1 MNNKWFLLTSS
12 FVLGALV
19 GAFSYAAV
27 DYDHNAQI
35 TDMSDFD
42 SMADM
47 SEPAV
52 TADDLEQNERF
63 DEVVLPDIG
72 DRDERWA
79 TVSETLAILNQRVTE
94 LEAQLADIALA
105 SPIEDDAASTTA
117 KSYGMKQDTLI
128 AAGVDPGVAE
138 AIMRQENQL
147 ELQRLELRDQASRE
161 GWIDSE
167 RFFEEL
173 RALNGDAGILREE
186 IGDVAYD
193 RFLYLSGQPNRV
205 VIDSVIE
212 GSPAQLAG
220 IEAGDIV
227 LDYADNR
234 VFAWLE
240 LRNATREGSRGED
253 VIIRVQRNGEVLE
266 LALPRGPIGVRL
278 DSEQVDPDANT

>member
-1 MNNKWFLLTSS
+1 MNNKWFLLTCS

-19 GAFSYAAV
+19 GALSYAAV
-27 DYDHNAQI
+27 DYDHNAQN
-35 TDMSDFD
+35 TDASDFRG
-42 SMADM
+42 MADI
-47 SEPAV
+47 SQPV
-52 TADDLEQNERF
+52 VLADDLEQDGRY
-63 DEVVLPDIG
+63 DEVALPDIG
-72 DRDERWA
+72 DREDRWTA
-79 TVSETLAILNQRVTE
+79 VSETLAILNQRVTE
-94 LEAQLADIALA
+94 LEAQLADIASA
-105 SPIEDDAASTTA
+105 SPVEDDAASTTA
-117 KSYGMKQDTLI
+117 VSYGMNQDTLI
-128 AAGVDPGVAE
+128 AAGVEPGMAE
-138 AIMRQENQL
+138 AIKRQENQL

-186 IGDVAYD
+186 IGDEAYD

-212 GSPAQLAG
+212 GSPAQVAG

-240 LRNATREGSRGED
+240 LRNATREGSRGEG
-253 VIIRVQRNGEVLE
+253 VMIRVQRNGEILE